1 MYTVTYQTCILETP
15 SMKRSVQKLPFSRFS
30 PNQAIPWTFEHLSA
44 KDYCTRLK
52 SEYERDVKKWMC
64 NCCRL
69 VLTVAGA
76 RAWHSFES
84 DDGVGERHAATYQV
98 THNSNSRTR
107 INTYERNTQVS
118 TCQRGP
124 RARGREAWQVVRSI
138 CIIVAV
144 FAQGIRP
151 YALCVL
157 VGSVAALAIITLGWM
172 DMLRVV

>member
-1 MYTVTYQTCILETP
+1 MYPGNAIR
-15 SMKRSVQKLPFSRFS
+15 MKRSVQKLPFSRFS
-30 PNQAIPWTFEHLSA
+30 PNQATPWTFEHLSA

-76 RAWHSFES
+76 RAWHSFGS

-98 THNSNSRTR
+98 THNSNSRPR
-107 INTYERNTQVS
+107 INTYEKNTWVS

-144 FAQGIRP
+144 FALHTPDRNVCAQVQSFRP
-151 YALCVL
+151 LE
-157 VGSVAALAIITLGWM
+157 
-172 DMLRVV
+172 LRRPPS